1 MLLGRP
7 KCPIEALLRPPVELY
22 SAWTAWTL
30 AVISVYMP
38 GVIMMTPGVA
48 YVSAAIL
55 LLIGMRRFL
64 QGYTIYQYHRNL
76 VKLPYYGLKPRQI
89 PVSNRHLFLGMGF
102 KWTQKHTQRLEDA
115 LDPVNEK
122 FLEPGIGYRV
132 GRIME
137 EVYYSGP
144 YQALF
149 VKPVAW
155 LGNNSKPLKQL
166 QKKGKNLWLAFWFR
180 SILAPLPPV
189 GGKPAIHAVGML
201 EGESPVVLPLGER
214 VGHTLVM
221 GTTRVGKTRLAEIL
235 ITQDIRRG
243 DVTIVFDPKGD
254 ADLMMRCKMEAERS
268 GRPFFNFNLG
278 FPEISARYNGV
289 GNFSKITEP
298 AGRLTD
304 ALPSEGNSAA
314 FKEFGWRFANI
325 VIQAE
330 VALGNRPHYQR
341 IRRFI
346 NNIEP
351 LLMEYGRDVLSRNG
365 PEGWD
370 KTMNQIRDNL
380 DPKTLPFALKD
391 RNPEAI
397 ALLKTVEQLE
407 FYDPVLDGLLSA
419 FKYDRSYFDKIV
431 SSLGPLLEKLTTG
444 RVADLIAP
452 NYDDLTDHRP
462 IFDWMSVIRQ
472 EAVVYVG
479 LDALSDTT
487 IASAVGASMFADLTS
502 VSGFIYKHGI
512 DFGLPPELVERY
524 KSGKLKISL
533 HADEFNE
540 LVGDQFIPMVNKAG
554 GSGFQITAYTQTVS
568 DIEARIGST
577 AKSGQIQGNFNNLI
591 MLRVK
596 EPKTAEVLTLQLPKV
611 RVTELMQVS
620 GSNDSSNPG
629 SGVDFTSKNEDRIS
643 TREVEM
649 ISTNNVI
656 SLPKGQAFALIE
668 GGNLYKIR
676 MPMPEKEDDPNITT
690 DFKKAYDEM
699 KARYTTGEGL
709 MTNDNV
715 WLDLMDDMDKVAA

>member
-7 KCPIEALLRPPVELY
+7 KYPIEALLRPPVELY

-30 AVISVYMP
+30 AVISIFMP

-122 FLEPGIGYRV
+122 YLAPGIWYRF

-144 YQALF
+144 YQALL
-149 VKPVAW
+149 KPLAW
-155 LGNNSKPLKQL
+155 LGNNSKPFKQL

>member
-1 MLLGRP
+1 MLFGRP
-7 KCPIEALLRPPVELY
+7 KYPIEALLRPPVELY
-22 SAWTAWTL
+22 SAYTAWTI
-30 AVISVYMP
+30 AVIAVFMP
-38 GVIMMTPGVA
+38 SVIMMTPGVA
-48 YVSAAIL
+48 YVSAAVL
-55 LLIGMRRFL
+55 MMIGLRRFL
-64 QGYTIYQYHRNL
+64 QGYKILQYHRNL
-76 VKLPYYGLKPRQI
+76 VKLPYYGLKPREI
-89 PVSNRHLFLGMGF
+89 PVSHKHLFLGMGF

-115 LDPVNEK
+115 YDPANEKYLKPGLAFKFGRLLEALYESAVFQSVLCYPVNWLANQSKLSDKLFK
-122 FLEPGIGYRV
+122 FLKR
-132 GRIME
+132 
-137 EVYYSGP
+137 
-144 YQALF
+144 Q
-149 VKPVAW
+149 W
-155 LGNNSKPLKQL
+155 LS
-166 QKKGKNLWLAFWFR
+166 FWFT
-180 SILAPLPPV
+180 SLFAPLPPV
-189 GGKPAIHAVGML
+189 GGKPPLHAVGML
-201 EGESPVVLPLGER
+201 EGEYEIIMPLGER
-214 VGHTLVM
+214 VGHTLVL

-254 ADLMMRCKMEAERS
+254 ADLMMRCKMEAERA
-268 GRPFFNFNLG
+268 GRPFYNFNLG
-278 FPEISARYNGV
+278 FAEISARYNGI

-325 VIQAE
+325 IIQAE
-330 VALGNRPHYQR
+330 VSLGHRPHYQR
-341 IRRFI
+341 IRRYI

-351 LLMEYGRDVLSRNG
+351 LLLEYAHSTLSKNG

-370 KTMNQIRDNL
+370 TTLKQVRANI

-397 ALLKTVEQLE
+397 ALLKTVEALD
-407 FYDPVLDGLLSA
+407 FYDPILDGLLSA

-452 NYDDLTDHRP
+452 NYDDLTDNRP
-462 IFDWMSVIRQ
+462 IFDWMSAIRQ
-472 EAVVYVG
+472 EAVIYVG
-479 LDALSDTT
+479 LDALSDST

-502 VSGFIYKHGI
+502 VSGFIYKHGL
-512 DFGLPPELVERY
+512 DFGLPPELIA
-524 KSGKLKISL
+524 KIKTGKLKISI

-577 AKSGQIQGNFNNLI
+577 SKAGQIQGNFNNLI

-596 EPKTAEVLTLQLPKV
+596 EPKTAEVLTDQLPKV
-611 RVTELMQVS
+611 KVHELTLVS
-620 GSNDSSNPG
+620 GSTDSSDPG

-643 TREVEM
+643 SREVEM
-649 ISTNNVI
+649 INKHQII

-690 DFKKAYDEM
+690 DFKEAYEQM
-699 KARYTTGEGL
+699 KARYKTGEGI
-709 MTNDNV
+709 MSKNNV
-715 WLDLMDDMDKVAA
+715 WLDMMDDIEKVAA